1 MSAVTPPFVQWFI
14 VINSESIV
22 PVCATGGLI
31 SMIVECAVVALRD
44 ATKTLIRIAMACALA
59 RTPSDVPP
67 HFI

>member
-44 ATKTLIRIAMACALA
+44 TT
-59 RTPSDVPP
+59 
-67 HFI
+67 